1 MRHHHRA
8 GGPNGLASPGKPTV
22 SLQTRCYGTNPYTQA
37 HSYGVVRVH
46 SRQYD
51 YVLSDAET
59 TQANI
64 RALLKAV
71 KSSELDPNARKAR
84 YEERT

>member
-1 MRHHHRA
+1 MRHDNSARSSHGATTTRE
-8 GGPNGLASPGKPTV
+8 STV
-22 SLQTRCYGTNPYTQA
+22 GRKNAAQA
-37 HSYGVVRVH
+37 TETDRPMRSYGVVRVY
-46 SRQYD
+46 SRQYE

-71 KSSELDPNARKAR
+71 KTSELDPNAGKAR
-84 YEERT
+84 